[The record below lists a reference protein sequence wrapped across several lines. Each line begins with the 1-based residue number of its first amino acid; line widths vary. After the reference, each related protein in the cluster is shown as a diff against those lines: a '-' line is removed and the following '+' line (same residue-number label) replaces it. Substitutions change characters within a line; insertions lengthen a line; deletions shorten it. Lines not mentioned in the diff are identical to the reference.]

1 MLTPVG
7 TASKSKKIFKAG
19 NLKMSGANLAF
30 NSQYYKVQVRET
42 QKFSED
48 YLEIT
53 RKNVAQLQAI
63 K

>member
-7 TASKSKKIFKAG
+7 TASISKNIFKARK
-19 NLKMSGANLAF
+19 LKMSGANLAF

-42 QKFSED
+42 QKFNED
-48 YLEIT
+48 YLKIT